1 MLRTLHLE
9 TGEQAREDEKRRVGD
24 PSSYST
30 RTSGFFLFLFMATSE
45 TRDGARRR
53 ACSKLSYSPPYNQA
67 ENPEGSLA
75 LPATADDLRWGVVDH
90 FPTPGFSL
98 CPEALYCTE

>member
-1 MLRTLHLE
+1 MLWRRFHSDA
-9 TGEQAREDEKRRVGD
+9 GEEAGKDEKRRIGGLR
-24 PSSYST
+24 PAWTSAKPAT
-30 RTSGFFLFLFMATSE
+30 RFFLFLFMATSE

-75 LPATADDLRWGVVDH
+75 LPLAATVHPYKPLKYTLHTDSV
-90 FPTPGFSL
+90 
-98 CPEALYCTE
+98 PETWK